1 MTPVFALA
9 FDHRNSFR
17 RDFMG
22 LSGPPTPA
30 EQAAMV
36 AAKGVVV
43 DALLAAVPEVS
54 AGNVVLLIDQEY
66 GGDLVPKAQAG
77 GVSVA
82 MPVEESGRAELRYL
96 DDGHPERVLDAYHPD
111 YAKVLVR
118 YNPGGDAAMNTR
130 QRARLRDLARLLDGR
145 PERLMLELLVPPE
158 DAQLAAA
165 GGDRGRFD
173 RELRA
178 ALTAT
183 AVTEIADDGVRP
195 ALWKI
200 EGPESPGDAAL
211 IAGAVRAADQDAAC
225 LVLGRGAD
233 YAAVRRWLAI
243 AAATKGF
250 AGFAVGRT
258 IWWDALRGYLDDG
271 DRDAAVRAIAAR
283 YLELVGDY
291 LAAVPVGRPVGE
303 GTAPR

>member
-22 LSGPPTPA
+22 LAGPREVTP
-30 EQAAMV
+30 EQQAAMI

-43 DALLAAVPEVS
+43 DALLAAVPDIRV
-54 AGNVVLLIDQEY
+54 GRVVLLIDHEY
-66 GGDLVPKAQAG
+66 GGDLVPRAQAG
-77 GVSVA
+77 GVLVA

-96 DDGHPERVLDAYHPD
+96 DDDHPERVLDAYHPD
-111 YAKVLVR
+111 YVKVLIR
-118 YNPGGDAAMNTR
+118 YNPGGDTAMNAR
-130 QRARLRDLARLLDGR
+130 QRARLRDLAKLLDR
-145 PERLMLELLVPPE
+145 RHQQLMLELLVPPE

-178 ALTAT
+178 ALTAA
-183 AVTEIADDGVRP
+183 AVREIADDGIRP
-195 ALWKI
+195 GLWKI
-200 EGPESPGDAAL
+200 EGPESPDDAARV
-211 IAGAVRAADQDAAC
+211 AAAVRSADPDAAC

-243 AAATKGF
+243 AAATDGF

-258 IWWDALRGYLDDG
+258 IWWDALRAFLDGG
-271 DRDAAVRAIAAR
+271 DRDAAVHAIAAR
-283 YLELVGDY
+283 YLELVRDY
-291 LAAVPVGRPVGE
+291 LAAGPAANRPAA
-303 GTAPR
+303 T

>member
-17 RDFMG
+17 RDFMRLTG
-22 LSGPPTPA
+22 SATPDQ
-30 EQAAMV
+30 QAAMV

-43 DALLAAVPEVS
+43 DALLAAVPEIT
-54 AGNVVLLIDQEY
+54 AGRVVLLIDQEY
-66 GGDLVPKAQAG
+66 GGGLVLRAQAG
-77 GVSVA
+77 GVLVA

-96 DDGHPERVLDAYHPD
+96 DDGHPERVLDDYHPD
-111 YAKVLVR
+111 YVKVLIR
-118 YNPGGDAAMNTR
+118 YNPGGDTAMNAR
-130 QRARLRDLARLLDGR
+130 QRARLRDLAKLLDGR
-145 PERLMLELLVPPE
+145 PEQLMLELLVPPE

-173 RELRA
+173 RETRA
-178 ALTAT
+178 ALTAA
-183 AVTEIADDGVRP
+183 AVREIADDGVRP

-200 EGPESPGDAAL
+200 EGPESPQDAAL
-211 IAGAVRAADQDAAC
+211 VAAAVRAAVPDAAC

-243 AAATKGF
+243 AAATDGF

-258 IWWDALRGYLDDG
+258 IWWDALRGYLDSG

-283 YLELVGDY
+283 YLELVSDY
-291 LAAVPVGRPVGE
+291 LAI
-303 GTAPR
+303 T